1 MFNKKEM
8 KLITDYRKVQQF
20 LMKGM
25 AVFMVQMDGSLVEI
39 TEDTDWKT
47 LFFHNLKQGNYAV
60 YRKKFTG
67 MGNFRKDINIG
78 KRKVTVERVMK
89 GGGVSWMFASY
100 REEV

>member
-1 MFNKKEM
+1 MFDKREM

-20 LMKGM
+20 LMKGI

-67 MGNFRKDINIG
+67 MGGFYKEIHIG
-78 KRKVTVERVMK
+78 KKMFAVEHKRE